1 MKTLKRFVTVLAF
14 ALLSATSSFA
24 IGLPMGSPMD
34 GSASASQGLNQPG
47 VMNMRLPLFLGGS
60 FGIGSG
66 AGVGDGSDAGIC
78 QIKPSIGAWLPGIAL
93 IRLGYGFSKYIETD
107 DDDKKSKVKSSNF
120 SLETGAHLLSEFYIV
135 GSYSRVSALS
145 ENGDVSWNEW
155 SAGFGTYWAV
165 FTRTLLT
172 MDIGYH
178 WVLEHYDPFL
188 DKKVSGG
195 RIQMNLGFVVF
206 VY

>member
-1 MKTLKRFVTVLAF
+1 
-14 ALLSATSSFA
+14 
-24 IGLPMGSPMD
+24 
-34 GSASASQGLNQPG
+34 
-47 VMNMRLPLFLGGS
+47 MN
-60 FGIGSG
+60 I
-66 AGVGDGSDAGIC
+66 
-78 QIKPSIGAWLPGIAL
+78 W
-93 IRLGYGFSKYIETD
+93 YGFSKYIETD

-120 SLETGAHLLSEFYIV
+120 SLEIGAHLLSEFYIV